1 MILPNFNSKY
11 KLFRKTN
18 YNYLKILI
26 FKFVIFILYF
36 FYKYFLML
44 KNIFLASYP
53 KSGNTWIRAIIGNLY
68 NFDKDFSLKTLKS
81 IPFLSIKKNFNEF
94 ENKFFSDNNFL
105 HFDWVSQNI
114 IECQKILNNKS
125 NHLNIFK
132 THSVRHK
139 KFTNETVNAGFI
151 YIVRDPRDI
160 VVSFKNFSGK
170 EFDEI
175 INELIFQKKL
185 MINTNGAK
193 ELLSTWD
200 LHVQS
205 WLNYNTVPRLIIK
218 YEDLKLNPKEVVLNI
233 KEFLNKIHKLKIDLS
248 DQHIDKI
255 IENTN
260 FNNLIKLENQNGF
273 DEATKYSKFFRSGK
287 SNQWKDI
294 LSKTQVQLIENN
306 LQTSMKYFNYI

>member
-1 MILPNFNSKY
+1 MF
-11 KLFRKTN
+11 
-18 YNYLKILI
+18 
-26 FKFVIFILYF
+26 
-36 FYKYFLML
+36 

-68 NFDKDFSLKTLKS
+68 NFDNEFSLKTLKS
-81 IPFLSIKKNFNEF
+81 IPLLSIKKNFKKF
-94 ENKFFSDNNFL
+94 ENKIYSDNNIL

-170 EFDEI
+170 SLDET
-175 INELIFQKKL
+175 INHVVFNKNLSTKTHGAQELI
-185 MINTNGAK
+185 
-193 ELLSTWD
+193 STWD

-218 YEDLKLNPKEVVLNI
+218 YEDLKLNPKEIVLNI
-233 KEFLNKIHKLKIDLS
+233 KEFLNKIHKLNIDLS
-248 DQHIDKI
+248 DQQIDQI
-255 IENTN
+255 IQNTN
-260 FNNLIKLENQNGF
+260 FNNLRTLENQNGF
-273 DEATKYSKFFRSGK
+273 DEATRHSKFFRSGK
-287 SNQWKDI
+287 LNQWKDI
-294 LSKTQVQLIENN
+294 LSNTQVQIIDNN
-306 LQTSMKYFNYI
+306 LQPLMKYFNYI